1 MSSTALGAA
10 SPLSIGSLVQ
20 ATFSLALVLAAI
32 LGVAWVLKRARLSPR
47 GGRGAIGVIDQ
58 LAIGPRERVMLLR
71 VGEAQL
77 LLGVGPGGIVGLAPL
92 ATPLAIDA
100 SAAPSPPFAERLRE
114 FLGRNAGSGG

>member
-1 MSSTALGAA
+1 MSSIAPGAA

-32 LGVAWVLKRARLSPR
+32 LGVAWVLKRARLAPR
-47 GGRGAIGVIDQ
+47 GGRGTIGVIDQ

-77 LLGVGPGGIVGLAPL
+77 LLGVGPSGIVGLAPL
-92 ATPLAIDA
+92 ANPLTVD
-100 SAAPSPPFAERLRE
+100 SPAAPSPPFAERLRE
-114 FLGRNAGSGG
+114 FLGRNAGSAG